1 LGDRSAWR
9 KPTLFEPASIPPSE
23 IMTIILRE
31 YGQQRMSGNARF
43 KSKKAKPQRT
53 PGFASLHLS
62 LNCEAGFRRLHVRA
76 LNR

>member
-1 LGDRSAWR
+1 MLFG
-9 KPTLFEPASIPPSE
+9 PTSIRPSE
-23 IMTIILRE
+23 RMTNALRE
-31 YGQQRMSGNARF
+31 NGQRLMSGNARL
-43 KSKKAKPQRT
+43 KSKKAKPQRA